1 MKKVYILRS
10 KAWGNPYHYTFTNK
24 KDVEK
29 YAKLDEDFVIE
40 ELNIYE
46 DIDEF
51 KLNNKKTYLKQLEST
66 IDQLD
71 TKLEKIKY
79 NETKIEVEIP
89 DDRTYIL
96 NYDDLET
103 IIKTHSFPDEYVY
116 FRSQDKMFGDNFI
129 DCMEYDKNFVE
140 KYMDTFVE
148 ASKKAYDEWQSD
160 KKLLR
165 QCKMEYI
172 KLAKE
177 LNVETKPYLVSNEED
192 EENTN
197 N

>member
-51 KLNNKKTYLKQLEST
+51 KLNNKKTYLKQLENT

-71 TKLEKIKY
+71 NKLEKIKF

-89 DDRTYIL
+89 NDRTYIL

-103 IIKTHSFPDEYVY
+103 IIKTHSFPENYVY

>member
-51 KLNNKKTYLKQLEST
+51 KLNNKKTYLKQLENT

-165 QCKMEYI
+165 QCKLEYI

>member
-51 KLNNKKTYLKQLEST
+51 KTNNKKTYLRQLEET

-71 TKLEKIKY
+71 TKLEKIKF
-79 NETKIEVEIP
+79 NEIKLEVEIP
-89 DDRTYIL
+89 NDKTYIL
-96 NYDDLET
+96 RYSDLET
-103 IIKTHSFPDEYVY
+103 IVNTHSFPDEYVY
-116 FRSQDKMFGDNFI
+116 FRSQDEKFGENFI
-129 DCMEYDKNFVE
+129 DFMKYSKKFVE
-140 KYMDTFVE
+140 KNMDTFVE
-148 ASKKAYDEWQSD
+148 ASQKAYDEWQSD

-165 QCKMEYI
+165 QCKLEYI

>member
-46 DIDEF
+46 NIDEF
-51 KLNNKKTYLKQLEST
+51 KLNNKKTYLKQLENT

-71 TKLEKIKY
+71 NKLEKIKF

-89 DDRTYIL
+89 NDRTYIL

-103 IIKTHSFPDEYVY
+103 IIKTHSFPENYVY

-165 QCKMEYI
+165 QCKLEYI

-177 LNVETKPYLVSNEED
+177 LNVETKPYLISNEED

>member
-51 KLNNKKTYLKQLEST
+51 KLNNKKTYWKQLENT

-71 TKLEKIKY
+71 TKLEKIKF

-103 IIKTHSFPDEYVY
+103 IIKTHSFPENYVY

>member
-51 KLNNKKTYLKQLEST
+51 KLNNKKTYLKQLENT

-165 QCKMEYI
+165 QCKIEYI